1 MTTVNVD
8 FSGITAEANIIKS
21 LTQKGELYDTTLRNV
36 ATSMLGVVKNR
47 IHEEGKDA
55 NGQPIGNYSKEY
67 MVVRTGAYKNNLKT
81 KGKNKG
87 QAKDGS
93 AGFYTKGKGS
103 VLDIK
108 TRRAVSVDESQR
120 PNYNR
125 TNDTK
130 VVISLTRQMENDF
143 VVIPT
148 ENGYGL
154 GYNNPDNRNKAAYVE
169 ATYNKV
175 IFALTPDEEVLATE
189 IAQKTIDDAI
199 S

>member
-1 MTTVNVD
+1 MTTVTVD

-36 ATSMLGVVKNR
+36 ATSILGVVKNR

-55 NGQPIGNYSKEY
+55 NGQPIGTYSKEY
-67 MVVRTGAYKNNLKT
+67 MVVRTGTFKSNGVKSKGKNKGETKPTGVFT

-87 QAKDGS
+87 QP
-93 AGFYTKGKGS
+93 
-103 VLDIK
+103 
-108 TRRAVSVDESQR
+108 R

-175 IFALTPDEEVLATE
+175 IFALTPDEEILATAV
-189 IAQKTIDDAI
+189 AQKTIDDAI